1 MRNITRKNYRRNGL
15 NPNAEEWKPSRP
27 NSHNRAIPSNYELR
41 NVRTHLKYPIANA
54 VAIDCEMVGIGR
66 NGIAS
71 ALAHV
76 AIVDFEGHEIYN
88 KYVIP
93 KGGINSITNY
103 RTHYSGITKN
113 ILNRL
118 SKEEHTFNTIKD
130 EVHSILQNRIIVG
143 HGLINDFKVLDY
155 DPDANNNIVWDT
167 TIIPK
172 YQRKNNY
179 NNKTFRA
186 RKLRNISLEFTGN
199 KIQNYKNIKGDG
211 HSPLEDARASM
222 NLFRIEYLHP
232 KIKYNNMSK

>member
-1 MRNITRKNYRRNGL
+1 MSNITRKNYRRNGL

-27 NSHNRAIPSNYELR
+27 NSHNKPLPTSYEMR
-41 NVRTHLKYPIANA
+41 NVRLNVKYPIIDA
-54 VAIDCEMVGIGR
+54 VAIDCEMVGVGR
-66 NGIAS
+66 YGRES

-76 AIVDFEGHEIYN
+76 AIVDFEGNEIYN

-93 KGGINSITNY
+93 RGGINSITNY
-103 RTHYSGITKN
+103 RTRYSGITKN

-118 SKEEHTFNTIKD
+118 SKEEHAFNTIKD

-155 DPDANNNIVWDT
+155 DPDANHNIVWDT
-167 TIIPK
+167 TVIPK
-172 YQRKNNY
+172 YQRRNNY
-179 NNKTFRA
+179 TKTYRA
-186 RKLRNISLEFTGN
+186 KKLKNLSLEFTGN

-222 NLFRIEYLHP
+222 NLFRMEHHHP